1 MSLNIHQKISLAV
14 TTAILMFSMYDVL
27 FHFLLWLLH
36 ILFESAEYAL
46 DVTIEHLFDIGNRE
60 TQIIVFYLL
69 MAVLSGSIYKL
80 YRQLPSWTGKLKQ
93 RLIQQVYETF
103 MQWEGLSMLG
113 KIAWWSFFLT
123 AFNYWL
129 FLA

>member
-14 TTAILMFSMYDVL
+14 ITAILMLSMYDVL

-46 DVTIEHLFDIGNRE
+46 DMTIEHLFDIGNRE

-69 MAVLSGSIYKL
+69 MALLSGSIYKL
-80 YRQLPSWTGKLKQ
+80 YRQLPSWTDKLKQ

-123 AFNYWL
+123 AFNCWL